1 LFWNRKDKNSQS
13 LQDFYQDKKYSQDYD
28 WIDYYR
34 PKRKKASFG
43 WGQPPE
49 RSSSGRRNLFRVA
62 AVLSI
67 LALLF
72 LVRQTDHPA
81 GENMRS
87 GLRYVLTT
95 DWDVRPAME
104 KAVKFGL
111 QMAGVDSQLDSGMP
125 QDGTMKEAA
134 SAAGS
139 PGPMTIPVSGRV
151 VREYG
156 WNKDSL
162 DDMERFHPG
171 IDIAVKAGEPV
182 KAALT
187 GKVKKVGSD
196 QKYGRY
202 VVLDHGEGVYTLYA
216 GMENVKVAEGQTVRA
231 GETVGD
237 TARAGDVSG
246 GGLHFELRE
255 KGVLTDPLD
264 RIDFPP
270 VK

>member
-1 LFWNRKDKNSQS
+1 MLWKKKDKSS
-13 LQDFYQDKKYSQDYD
+13 LLQDFYQDKKYTQDYD

-49 RSSSGRRNLFRVA
+49 RSSPGRRNLFRVA

-72 LVRQTDHPA
+72 VVRQTDHPM
-81 GENMRS
+81 GEGMRS

-125 QDGTMKEAA
+125 QEGALKEAVGA
-134 SAAGS
+134 SE
-139 PGPMTIPVSGRV
+139 PQGPMTIPVSGRV

-156 WNKDSL
+156 WNQDPL
-162 DDMERFHPG
+162 DDLERFHPG
-171 IDIAVKAGEPV
+171 IDIAAKAGDPV
-182 KAALT
+182 KAALP

-216 GMENVKVAEGQTVRA
+216 GIENVKVAEGQTVEA
-231 GETVGD
+231 GQAVGD

-264 RIDFPP
+264 RLDFPP

>member
-1 LFWNRKDKNSQS
+1 
-13 LQDFYQDKKYSQDYD
+13 
-28 WIDYYR
+28 
-34 PKRKKASFG
+34 
-43 WGQPPE
+43 
-49 RSSSGRRNLFRVA
+49 VA

-72 LVRQTDHPA
+72 MVRQMDNPV

-111 QMAGVDSQLDSGMP
+111 QMAGVDSNLDSGMP
-125 QDGTMKEAA
+125 QDGTMKAM
-134 SAAGS
+134 S
-139 PGPMTIPVSGRV
+139 PKGEVGPLAIPVSGRV

-171 IDIAVKAGEPV
+171 IDIAAKAGAPV
-182 KAALT
+182 KAALA
-187 GKVKKVGSD
+187 GKVKKVGADKQLGS
-196 QKYGRY
+196 Y

-216 GMENVKVAEGQTVRA
+216 GIENIKVAEGQEVQA
-231 GETVGD
+231 GQTIADV
-237 TARAGDVSG
+237 AKAGDVSG

-255 KGVLTDPLD
+255 GGVLTNPLD
-264 RIDFPP
+264 KIDFPP